1 MKTYIPQCSHNVKL
15 QIMKGVAKDFLEMSC
30 HFKNIDSSVFVA
42 MKEVKACFRLEG
54 VVLAVDL
61 HVF

>member
-1 MKTYIPQCSHNVKL
+1 
-15 QIMKGVAKDFLEMSC
+15 MKGVAKDFLEMSC
-30 HFKNIDSSVFVA
+30 HFKNIDSFQFCRN

-61 HVF
+61 HVFS